1 MPKAISCGFIIFARE
16 TGTVLACHP
25 TGRPGGPEMSYDIPK
40 GHLEEGETPL
50 ETAKRELRE
59 ETGLVLPEGTPVHE
73 IGLVPYQK
81 QKSLYLF
88 STVLPGAMLDAKK
101 LHCDST
107 FVDSFGNTR
116 EEIDSYMLTSNPD
129 HFFKNLQPYVKQE
142 IARATLPE
150 PLCIVRGTMAETGK
164 EILMKVR
171 ENGLMARTYRDLLV
185 TLKDGNVYPNGYFA
199 DVELDDGSIV
209 SVDLDD
215 LQADLVGNFAAV
227 DVDGSIA
234 GLPEFPVNQWFEQA
248 MDNTS
253 DY

>member
-1 MPKAISCGFIIFARE
+1 MPKAISCGFIVFARE

-25 TGRPGGPEMSYDIPK
+25 TGRPNGPEMSYDIPK
-40 GHLEEGETPL
+40 GHLEEGENQL
-50 ETAKRELRE
+50 EAAKRELKE

-88 STVLPGAMLDAKK
+88 STVLPKAMLDADK

-107 FVDSFGNTR
+107 FVDSFGNTKN
-116 EEIDSYMLTSNPD
+116 EIDSYMLTSNSD
-129 HFFKNLQPYVKQE
+129 YFFKNLQPYVKQE
-142 IARATLPE
+142 IARASLPE

-164 EILMKVR
+164 EIRMKVR

-215 LQADLVGNFAAV
+215 LQADLVGNFVAV

-234 GLPEFPVNQWFEQA
+234 NLPEFPINQWFEQA